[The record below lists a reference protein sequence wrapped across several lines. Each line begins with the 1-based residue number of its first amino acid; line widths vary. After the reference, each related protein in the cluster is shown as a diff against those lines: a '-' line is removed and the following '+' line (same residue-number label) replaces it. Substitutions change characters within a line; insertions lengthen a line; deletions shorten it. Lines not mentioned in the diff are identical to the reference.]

1 MKYIEFDKEE
11 LEKYLKTQS
20 PINGVGI
27 PLNP

>member
-20 PINGVGI
+20 HINGVEI
-27 PLNP
+27 TLNP